1 MYGTRARIGIL
12 VPSSNTITEAEFNAL
27 KPEGVSVHAARMFIT
42 HPTVENLAKMN
53 EDTERAAKLIATAKP
68 SVVAFACTTGSL
80 LEGTGWDARLIER
93 IEKITGVPTT
103 TTSTSVIRAFKELG
117 IQKVSVATPYNE
129 ELNRREADFFE
140 KSGVKVLKIQGRD
153 LGGLM
158 AQISLDEVKDLARAV
173 NRPDADA
180 VFLSCTNLKALP
192 VLDSLEKEFGK
203 YVFSSNIATFW
214 DVMRML
220 KIKEPV
226 QGRGKLLERI

>member
-27 KPEGVSVHAARMFIT
+27 KPDGISVHAARMFIT

-53 EDTERAAKLIATAKP
+53 EDTEREAKLIATAKP

-158 AQISLDEVKDLARAV
+158 AEISLDEVKDLARAV

>member
-129 ELNRREADFFE
+129 ELNQREADFFE

>member
-27 KPEGVSVHAARMFIT
+27 KPDGISVHAARMFIT

-158 AQISLDEVKDLARAV
+158 AEISLDEVKDLARAV

-226 QGRGKLLERI
+226 QGRGKMLERI

>member
-1 MYGTRARIGIL
+1 
-12 VPSSNTITEAEFNAL
+12 
-27 KPEGVSVHAARMFIT
+27 
-42 HPTVENLAKMN
+42 
-53 EDTERAAKLIATAKP
+53 
-68 SVVAFACTTGSL
+68 
-80 LEGTGWDARLIER
+80 
-93 IEKITGVPTT
+93 
-103 TTSTSVIRAFKELG
+103 
-117 IQKVSVATPYNE
+117 
-129 ELNRREADFFE
+129 
-140 KSGVKVLKIQGRD
+140 
-153 LGGLM
+153 LM